1 MSNIPVSLNNRPDVS
16 LEAIDESRVM
26 AGAYFSYPFT
36 RRWSLGC
43 KALAGY
49 SYILDRSIGRDE
61 IKLGNNGFAW
71 SAGVSVGYVLKRNFG
86 ARLFCD
92 YSSTSTSLGL
102 SPSTELGI
110 MDISSKTARFML
122 SHGERRR
129 VFCSKEVWNYIS
141 IDIKKA
147 VSIDT
152 AFSYVE

>member
-1 MSNIPVSLNNRPDVS
+1 MGVEGAYFFNKYIGCGGLATVSNIPVSLNNRPDVS

-49 SYILDRSIGRDE
+49 SYILE
-61 IKLGNNGFAW
+61 
-71 SAGVSVGYVLKRNFG
+71 RNFG

-110 MDISSKTARFML
+110 MDISSKNRTIHALTWGATA
-122 SHGERRR
+122 
-129 VFCSKEVWNYIS
+129 S
-141 IDIKKA
+141 IL
-147 VSIDT
+147 
-152 AFSYVE
+152 F